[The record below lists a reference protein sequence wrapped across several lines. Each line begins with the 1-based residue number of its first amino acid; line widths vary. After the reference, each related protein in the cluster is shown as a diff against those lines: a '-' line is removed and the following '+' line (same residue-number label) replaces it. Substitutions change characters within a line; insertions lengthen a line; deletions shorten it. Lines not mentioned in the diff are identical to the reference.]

1 MSSFS
6 KNKIA
11 IPDYAVSKLRKHLKQ
26 ISKDYLQKIGEMRED
41 QKKPPSEE
49 LQKKKELI
57 RMINNTNLSKEQMQ
71 KMEASLKENK

>member
-11 IPDYAVSKLRKHLKQ
+11 IPDYAKNRIRKHLNQ
-26 ISKDYLQKIGEMRED
+26 IRKDYLEKIGEMRED
-41 QKKPPSEE
+41 RKEPISEE

-57 RMINNTNLSKEQMQ
+57 RMINNTNLSTDEMQ
-71 KMEASLKENK
+71 KIEASLKDNK